1 MIYGIS
7 YMLTFLSPIYCR
19 SPGGTPMKEKPKP
32 SETNDP
38 ASMIALALKKKFA
51 NRVLYS
57 PLSPQNMSDKE
68 NENSSP
74 DSPGMPV
81 ITS

>member
-1 MIYGIS
+1 MELVHVLYLC
-7 YMLTFLSPIYCR
+7 YR

-32 SETNDP
+32 SEATDP

-57 PLSPQNMSDKE
+57 PLSPRDHSDKE
-68 NENSSP
+68 NEYESP

-81 ITS
+81 TFSVFI